1 MRTPA
6 IVIIWATI
14 LSVHASSVAAQSFEQ
29 RWSIIPKAHAD
40 EPPKVDQPSSPAPP
54 AQSPSESTAPQP
66 QSDVAAKPTRPQ
78 PQSDVAAKPT
88 RAAHEHSASDGAAKP
103 ARRAHDHLGRAS
115 RRTFSGQAS
124 FYAYQSG
131 KTASGSAF
139 NREARTAAHRH
150 LPFGTKLRVTN
161 VANQKSVVVTIT
173 DRGPHKPHR
182 VLDLSLRAARDLGII
197 DRGVAE
203 VRAEVL

>member
-54 AQSPSESTAPQP
+54 AQSPSESTA
-66 QSDVAAKPTRPQ
+66 PQ

-173 DRGPHKPHR
+173 DRGPHKPDR

>member
-1 MRTPA
+1 LAGT
-6 IVIIWATI
+6 
-14 LSVHASSVAAQSFEQ
+14 
-29 RWSIIPKAHAD
+29 
-40 EPPKVDQPSSPAPP
+40 
-54 AQSPSESTAPQP
+54 
-66 QSDVAAKPTRPQ
+66 
-78 PQSDVAAKPT
+78 
-88 RAAHEHSASDGAAKP
+88 
-103 ARRAHDHLGRAS
+103 S
-115 RRTFSGQAS
+115 RRTFSGKAS
-124 FYAYQSG
+124 FYAYRSG

-173 DRGPHKPHR
+173 DRGPHKLDR
-182 VLDLSLRAARDLGII
+182 VLDLSLRAARALGMT